1 MNIYL
6 VTYWS
11 KKKNHL
17 DILST
22 GTGYLK
28 TKFSKFSEEI
38 ALSRYASLPEGR
50 RDIGN
55 ILSKLKLPLPH

>member
-1 MNIYL
+1 MNIYIPIG
-6 VTYWS
+6 V
-11 KKKNHL
+11 KKNHL

-38 ALSRYASLPEGR
+38 ALSRYASVFLKKRGGAEGYR
-50 RDIGN
+50 EYTI
-55 ILSKLKLPLPH
+55 